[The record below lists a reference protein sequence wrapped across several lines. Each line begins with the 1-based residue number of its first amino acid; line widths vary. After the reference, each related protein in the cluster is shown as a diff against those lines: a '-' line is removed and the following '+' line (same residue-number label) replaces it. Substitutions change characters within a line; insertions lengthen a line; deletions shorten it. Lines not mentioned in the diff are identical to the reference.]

1 MILNEAS
8 NNVFT
13 KDGHQ
18 VLSNIKFLQ
27 PLERSIMEEVN
38 SSTGYIVKTVGD
50 GTTAM
55 TKMAYQVFA
64 RLCEYEEQHPE
75 IPRHTIIN
83 SFKEAIKNVQD
94 AIKANSR
101 DLTLGDVYKICMIA
115 TDGNKEVSS
124 TIADIYNEYDAGV
137 FIELGI
143 SNTEDHTIEA
153 FDGMTI
159 NRGYPSPAFIN
170 TDRGVCEINKPRL

>member
-1 MILNEAS
+1 MSTAKSNIVKKKALREAQLDTLEKIASVVGETAGPAGSYVMILNEAS

-13 KDGHQ
+13 KDGHK

-83 SFKEAIKNVQD
+83 SFKEA
-94 AIKANSR
+94 
-101 DLTLGDVYKICMIA
+101 CMLVL
-115 TDGNKEVSS
+115 NKL
-124 TIADIYNEYDAGV
+124 I
-137 FIELGI
+137 
-143 SNTEDHTIEA
+143 
-153 FDGMTI
+153 I
-159 NRGYPSPAFIN
+159 N
-170 TDRGVCEINKPRL
+170 